1 MKIGLLACD
10 FVNPDFLEIDGDIPE
25 MFAGLIKHS
34 KIDADWQVYRV
45 WAGEIPSSTC
55 ECEAWFTSGSR
66 SSVYQKEDW
75 IRQFGEFIT
84 ALHEDRRK
92 TVGVCFGHQMIAQT
106 LGGEVRRSDHGWGIG
121 VREIKITSEEPWM
134 EPSLKRVR
142 MLFTHQDQV
151 EKLPPGAR
159 LLGSADH
166 CPHAMFAIGEYMLA
180 LQPHP
185 EYSRAYLR
193 ALIQSRESII
203 DHPTYQTGLDS
214 LEQKPHREEPA
225 AWLCHFLTS

>member
-10 FVNPDFLEIDGDIPE
+10 FVNPDFLEIDGDISE
-25 MFAGLIKHS
+25 MFADLIKHS

-45 WAGEIPSSTC
+45 WEGEIPSSTC
-55 ECEAWFTSGSR
+55 ECEAWLTSGSR

-92 TVGVCFGHQMIAQT
+92 TVGVCFGHQMIAQA

-121 VREIKITSEEPWM
+121 VREIKITTEEPWM

-166 CPHAMFAIGEYMLA
+166 CPHAMFAIGEHMLA

-203 DHPTYQTGLDS
+203 DHPTYQAGLDS

-225 AWLCHFLTS
+225 AWLHRFLTS

>member
-1 MKIGLLACD
+1 MK
-10 FVNPDFLEIDGDIPE
+10 
-25 MFAGLIKHS
+25 
-34 KIDADWQVYRV
+34 
-45 WAGEIPSSTC
+45 
-55 ECEAWFTSGSR
+55 
-66 SSVYQKEDW
+66 
-75 IRQFGEFIT
+75 
-84 ALHEDRRK
+84 
-92 TVGVCFGHQMIAQT
+92 
-106 LGGEVRRSDHGWGIG
+106 
-121 VREIKITSEEPWM
+121 
-134 EPSLKRVR
+134 PSLKRVR

-166 CPHAMFAIGEYMLA
+166 CPHAMFAMGNHILA

-203 DHPTYQTGLDS
+203 DQPTYQAGLDS

-225 AWLCHFLTS
+225 AWLRHFLTS

>member
-25 MFAGLIKHS
+25 MFAGLINHS
-34 KIDADWQVYRV
+34 KIDANWQVYRV
-45 WAGEIPSSTC
+45 WEGEIPSSTC
-55 ECEAWFTSGSR
+55 ECETWITSGSR
-66 SSVYQKEDW
+66 SSVYQEEDW

-92 TVGVCFGHQMIAQT
+92 TVGVCFGHQMIAQA

-121 VREIKITSEEPWM
+121 VREIEITTEEPWM
-134 EPSLKRVR
+134 KPFLKRVR

-166 CPHAMFAIGEYMLA
+166 CPHAMFAMGNHILA

-193 ALIQSRESII
+193 ALIQSREAII
-203 DHPTYQTGLDS
+203 DYPTYQTGLDS
-214 LEQKPHREEPA
+214 LEQKPHREESA
-225 AWLCHFLTS
+225 AWLHHFLTS